1 MYGHFTLALKYVR
14 YLYTAANGK
23 GHGVHSPFVFEFI
36 TRVLNDRR
44 NFYAF
49 DTIEKIRLDLL
60 SNHNTIEIE
69 DFGAGSRVA
78 KTNTRKISAVA
89 KGSLKPAKYSQLL
102 FRMIDFYAPKQII
115 ELGTSL
121 GITTAYLASA
131 NPAARVTTFE
141 GSTAVAQ
148 IAGQNHQLL
157 GIKNIILLEGNFDT
171 QLPKWLEQHKS
182 IDFAFIDGNHAFKP
196 TLAYFEALLEV
207 VHENSILVFDDI
219 HWSAEMEQAWAQISV
234 HPRVTL
240 SIDLFFIG
248 IVFFRKEFAQKQ
260 QVSIRF

>member
-1 MYGHFTLALKYVR
+1 
-14 YLYTAANGK
+14 
-23 GHGVHSPFVFEFI
+23 
-36 TRVLNDRR
+36 
-44 NFYAF
+44 
-49 DTIEKIRLDLL
+49 LDLL
-60 SNHNTIEIE
+60 SNYNTIEIE

-157 GIKNIILLEGNFDT
+157 GLANIDLIEGNFDT

-196 TLAYFEALLEV
+196 TMAYFEALLDV

-219 HWSAEMEQAWAQISV
+219 HWSTEMEQAWAQISV

-240 SIDLFFIG
+240 AIDLFFIG

>member
-1 MYGHFTLALKYVR
+1 
-14 YLYTAANGK
+14 
-23 GHGVHSPFVFEFI
+23 
-36 TRVLNDRR
+36 
-44 NFYAF
+44 
-49 DTIEKIRLDLL
+49 
-60 SNHNTIEIE
+60 
-69 DFGAGSRVA
+69 
-78 KTNTRKISAVA
+78 
-89 KGSLKPAKYSQLL
+89 
-102 FRMIDFYAPKQII
+102 MIDFYAPTQII

-131 NPAARVTTFE
+131 NSAARVTTFE

-157 GIKNIILLEGNFDT
+157 GLTNIDLIEGNFDT

-196 TLAYFEALLEV
+196 TVAYFEALLEV

-219 HWSAEMEQAWAQISV
+219 HWSAEMEQAWAHISA

-248 IVFFRKEFAQKQ
+248 VVFFRKEFAQKQ

>member
-1 MYGHFTLALKYVR
+1 MYGHFTLALKYFR
-14 YLYTAANGK
+14 YLCTAANGK

-36 TRVLNDRR
+36 TRVLNDCR

-49 DTIEKIRLDLL
+49 ETIEKIRGQLL
-60 SNHNTIEIE
+60 SNHDTIEIE

-102 FRMIDFYAPKQII
+102 FRMIDFYAPGQII

-131 NPAARVTTFE
+131 NPSATVTTFE
-141 GSTAVAQ
+141 GSSAVAQ

-157 GIKNIILLEGNFDT
+157 GLANIDLIEGNFDT

-196 TLAYFEALLEV
+196 TMAYFEAILEA

-219 HWSAEMEQAWAQISV
+219 HWSAEMEQAWAQISA

-248 IVFFRKEFAQKQ
+248 VVFFRKEFAQKQ

>member
-1 MYGHFTLALKYVR
+1 MYGHFTLALKYFR
-14 YLYTAANGK
+14 YLCTAANGK

-49 DTIEKIRLDLL
+49 DAIEKIRLDLL

-78 KTNTRKISAVA
+78 KTNTRKISEVA

-102 FRMIDFYAPKQII
+102 FRMIDFYTPKQII

-148 IAGQNHQLL
+148 IAWQNHQLL
-157 GIKNIILLEGNFDT
+157 GLKNIILLEGNFDE
-171 QLPKWLEQHKS
+171 QVPKWLEQHKS

-196 TLAYFEALLEV
+196 TMAYFEALLEV
-207 VHENSILVFDDI
+207 VHEDTILVFDDI
-219 HWSAEMEQAWAQISV
+219 HWSTEMEQAWAQIST

>member
-1 MYGHFTLALKYVR
+1 
-14 YLYTAANGK
+14 
-23 GHGVHSPFVFEFI
+23 
-36 TRVLNDRR
+36 
-44 NFYAF
+44 
-49 DTIEKIRLDLL
+49 
-60 SNHNTIEIE
+60 
-69 DFGAGSRVA
+69 
-78 KTNTRKISAVA
+78 
-89 KGSLKPAKYSQLL
+89 
-102 FRMIDFYAPKQII
+102 MIDFYAPTQII

-131 NPAARVTTFE
+131 NSAARVTTFE

-157 GIKNIILLEGNFDT
+157 GLKNIILLEGNFDE

-182 IDFAFIDGNHAFKP
+182 IDFAFVDGNHAFKP
-196 TLAYFEALLEV
+196 TMTYFEALLEV

-219 HWSAEMEQAWAQISV
+219 HWSAEMEQAWAQISA

-248 IVFFRKEFAQKQ
+248 VVFFRKEFAQKQ

>member
-1 MYGHFTLALKYVR
+1 MYGHFTLALKYLR
-14 YLYTAANGK
+14 YLCTAANGK

-49 DTIEKIRLDLL
+49 DAIEKIRSQLL
-60 SNHNTIEIE
+60 SNHNTIEIQ

-78 KTNTRKISAVA
+78 KTNTRKISEVA

-131 NPAARVTTFE
+131 NPAAKVTTFE
-141 GSTAVAQ
+141 GSYTIAA
-148 IAGQNHQLL
+148 IAGQNNQSLEL
-157 GIKNIILLEGNFDT
+157 TNITLLEGNFDEE
-171 QLPKWLEQHKS
+171 LPKWLGHNKS

-196 TLAYFEALLEV
+196 TMAYFEALLEV
-207 VHENSILVFDDI
+207 VHEDTILVFDDI
-219 HWSAEMEQAWAQISV
+219 HWSTEMEQAWAQIST
-234 HPRVTL
+234 HPRVSL